1 MQKRKKKIKLC
12 AIALLALGT
21 FLMSSCSKKQE
32 TTTVD
37 NQYETMTIHRQ
48 SVKLEQSY
56 SASLKGVQDVEIR
69 PQVSGTITKICVK
82 EGAIVKKGQPLFIID
97 QVPYQAALETAE
109 ANVRVAEAN
118 VATARATSKS
128 KDNLFNKNIISSL
141 DRQTAT
147 NTLNGNIAQLALAR
161 AELKNARNN
170 LSYTVV
176 KSPVDGKIG
185 MLPYKVGALVSPQI
199 EKALTTVSDNSN
211 IYAYFSMTENEV
223 LSLVKKSGSL
233 DKAVEDMPLVRL
245 ALGDGSTYQ
254 HQGRI
259 DAVSNIVDNT
269 TGAVSLRATF
279 PNQEHILA
287 SGGSASVIFPYEK
300 EDCIVIPQAATY
312 EVQDKV
318 YVYKVIN
325 GKAVATMISILSIND
340 GKQYVVN
347 SGLKP
352 GDVIVSV
359 GVANVKDGQVIVPK
373 EIHKANK
380 QTIHHHTTNKQ

>member
-1 MQKRKKKIKLC
+1 MQKRKRKLKFC

-32 TTTVD
+32 AATVE
-37 NQYETMTIHRQ
+37 NQFETMTVSRQ
-48 SVKLEQSY
+48 SINLSQRY

-82 EGAIVKKGQPLFIID
+82 EGAMVKKGQPLFVID

-118 VATARATSKS
+118 VATAKATSKS
-128 KDNLFNKNIISSL
+128 KDNLFDKKIISNL
-141 DRQTAT
+141 DRQTAA
-147 NTLNGNIAQLALAR
+147 NSLNGSIAQLSLAR

-199 EKALTTVSDNSN
+199 ETALTTVSNNSN
-211 IYAYFSMTENEV
+211 IYAYFSMTENEI

-233 DKAVEDMPLVRL
+233 DKAIDEMPLVDL
-245 ALGDGSTYQ
+245 ALGDGSIYK
-254 HQGRI
+254 HKGRI
-259 DAVSNIVDNT
+259 DAVSNIVDNS

-279 PNQEHILA
+279 PNTEHILA
-287 SGGSASVIFPYEK
+287 SGGSASVVFPYEM
-300 EDCIVIPQAATY
+300 EGCIVIPQSATY

-318 YVYKVIN
+318 YVYKVVN
-325 GKAVATMISILSIND
+325 GKAVATLISILSIDD
-340 GKQYVVN
+340 GKRYVVN
-347 SGLKP
+347 GGLKP

-359 GVANVKDGQVIVPK
+359 GVANVKDGQTIVPK
-373 EIHKANK
+373 NIHTAVN
-380 QTIHHHTTNKQ
+380 HTTNKH

>member
-1 MQKRKKKIKLC
+1 MQIRKRHFKLG
-12 AIALLALGT
+12 AIALLALAT

-32 TTTVD
+32 TTTV
-37 NQYETMTIHRQ
+37 NNKYELMTVSRKSI
-48 SVKLEQSY
+48 KLSQRY

-82 EGAIVKKGQPLFIID
+82 EGAIVKKGQPLFVID

-118 VATARATSKS
+118 VATAKATSKS
-128 KDNLFNKNIISSL
+128 KDNLYDKKIISNL
-141 DRQTAT
+141 DRQTAA
-147 NTLNGNIAQLALAR
+147 NSLSGSVAQLALAR

-199 EKALTTVSDNSN
+199 ETALTTVSNNSN
-211 IYAYFSMTENEV
+211 IYAYFSMTENEI

-233 DKAVEDMPLVRL
+233 ERATEDMPLVEL
-245 ALGDGSTYQ
+245 ALSDGTTYK
-254 HQGRI
+254 HKGRI
-259 DAVSNIVDNT
+259 DAVSNIVDNS

-279 PNQEHILA
+279 PNAEHILA
-287 SGGSASVIFPYEK
+287 SGGSASVVFPYEMAW
-300 EDCIVIPQAATY
+300 CIVIPQTATY

-318 YVYKVIN
+318 YAYKVVN
-325 GKAVATMISILSIND
+325 GKATATMISILSIDN
-340 GKQYVVN
+340 GQQYVVKN
-347 SGLKP
+347 GLMP
-352 GDVIVSV
+352 GDVIVEE
-359 GVANVKDGQVIVPK
+359 GVANIKDGQ
-373 EIHKANK
+373 EITKK
-380 QTIHHHTTNKQ
+380 